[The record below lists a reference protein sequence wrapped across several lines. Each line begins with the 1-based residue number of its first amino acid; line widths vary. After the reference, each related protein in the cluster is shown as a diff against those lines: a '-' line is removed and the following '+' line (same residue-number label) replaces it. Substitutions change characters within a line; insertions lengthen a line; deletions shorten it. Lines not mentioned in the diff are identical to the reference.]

1 MLLLAMIFVRCPA
14 LLTSATP
21 FLALPISDIKCLSSP
36 RLPLSLCSLRF
47 SEEKGDF
54 TDCVMDGSESDGGLY
69 EVCVVQMP
77 WLVGNPGQEVRQ
89 NRCMTTA
96 NAELEPWMFAFT
108 KI

>member
-1 MLLLAMIFVRCPA
+1 
-14 LLTSATP
+14 
-21 FLALPISDIKCLSSP
+21 
-36 RLPLSLCSLRF
+36 
-47 SEEKGDF
+47 
-54 TDCVMDGSESDGGLY
+54 MDGSESDGGLY

-108 KI
+108 KL